1 MKQKIL
7 KNKLYLLLFALSLFY
22 ACQNDDFKG
31 EIDNMNNQIYKH
43 VSISELPQIEP
54 LLEKMKKIKP
64 NSNITSKSS
73 ETYLGVD
80 NVNTD
85 DIIQIVDDNGMDNFI
100 FGIDTDFENSQYYEN
115 LILSEVN
122 NGYIAY
128 IMRYTPTQEWI
139 NNPLNY
145 TPEGDLVLDLN
156 TFEGTITKYAL
167 DRQVVWSTNPTDNKS
182 SGEWVEV
189 CFFTTATMCTN
200 DGHGAP
206 NGDPHTATGNCTGPF
221 YIEYNEEFCLWS
233 FVGGG
238 SSDGTGGNS
247 NDGNNYPDDPTGGG
261 NNPHNDD
268 CGETSGTLITDGQP
282 IDGINTGC
290 TSNETIGIKQIAID
304 DCINNI
310 ENDLSLDLELGE
322 CLSNVNSGSICEINN
337 SIDAYLEE
345 NQSSQESILLAQEYI
360 EILCEVPNAKW
371 ERFKELKE
379 LIEEDP
385 WALIQDC
392 AQQNGLNTQD
402 YLDLYNLPFPQEC
415 SDRLS
420 TNIFLGPHQ
429 PITNGNVPLANI
441 DYYGVEITQMPD
453 INGDG
458 NPDSEAEVYQE
469 FRENFT
475 NLASGSKDD
484 FQFSCNVP
492 FSSTNTGNINWDF
505 IPFLPEDQSDFNS
518 DNPISSVLLIEASAY
533 INGNV
538 FDNIPTDEGAIIV
551 SDFTPND
558 WTISTIRT
566 TSNGSQPFSGNRQWG
581 WIINEAGNT
590 ELFTRAVDVAR
601 INKVLNLIK
610 GTDTDC
616 QQDTYYDIADATWV
630 NLQEEL
636 EQWILNNGGQ
646 ANIKQ
651 PIAVK
656 VEKEKIIELLTTEE
670 TIDQINCD

>member
-7 KNKLYLLLFALSLFY
+7 KNKLLFLLFALSFFY
-22 ACQNDDFKG
+22 ACQNDEFK
-31 EIDNMNNQIYKH
+31 EDIDNMNNQVYKH
-43 VSISELPQIEP
+43 ISINEIPLIKP
-54 LLEKMKKIKP
+54 LLDEMKKIKLNP
-64 NSNITSKSS
+64 NITSKSS
-73 ETYLGVD
+73 ETYLGVE

-85 DIIQIVDDNGMDNFI
+85 DIIQIVDEYGMDNFT

-139 NNPLNY
+139 NDSINY
-145 TPEGDLVLDLN
+145 TPEGDLVIDLN
-156 TFEGTITKYAL
+156 NFEGTITKYAL
-167 DRQVVWSTNPTDNKS
+167 DRQTIWTTQATLNKS
-182 SGEWVEV
+182 SGSWVET
-189 CFFTTATMCTN
+189 CFFTTTLMCTN
-200 DGHGAP
+200 LGHNGGNP
-206 NGDPHTATGNCTGPF
+206 NGDPHVAGPSCKNGPF
-221 YIEYNEEFCLWS
+221 FTQTEEFCFTS
-233 FVGGG
+233 YVGGG
-238 SSDGTGGNS
+238 GST
-247 NDGNNYPDDPTGGG
+247 DGNNNGGNYPDNPTGGG

-268 CGETSGTLITDGQP
+268 CEDTSGTLISSGQP

-290 TSNETIGIKQIAID
+290 TSNETIGIKQIATD
-304 DCINNI
+304 DCINNL
-310 ENDLSLDLELGE
+310 ENELNLDQEVSS
-322 CLSNVNSGSICEINN
+322 CLSNNINSGNICVINN
-337 SIDAYLEE
+337 SINDYLEE
-345 NQSSQESILLAQEYI
+345 NQSSLESISLAKEFI
-360 EILCEVPNAKW
+360 EILCKVPNAKFG
-371 ERFKELKE
+371 RFRDLKD
-379 LIEEDP
+379 LIEQDP

-415 SDRLS
+415 FDRLS

-429 PITNGNVPLANI
+429 PITDGNVPLANI

-453 INGDG
+453 TNGD
-458 NPDSEAEVYQE
+458 NLPDTNAELYQE
-469 FRENFT
+469 FRNSFT
-475 NLASGSKDD
+475 DLASGEKDD

-492 FSSTNTGNINWDF
+492 FSSTNTGDINWDF

-533 INGNV
+533 INGNL

-551 SDFTPND
+551 SDFTTND

-616 QQDTYYDIADATWV
+616 QQETYYDIADATWV
-630 NLQEEL
+630 NLQEEI
-636 EQWILNNGGQ
+636 EQWIIENGGQ

-656 VEKEKIIELLTTEE
+656 VKKEKIIEELTKEE
-670 TIDQINCD
+670 TINQINCD